1 MMIGQARRLFELNS
15 ILQKPNGREDGAPV
29 IAFTSGKGGTG
40 KSFIALNVALLLSR
54 KGLRVLLLETDITYS
69 GLRVLTNSFPLHTLA
84 DYINDQCLIHA
95 ALTPLRDNLD
105 VIFGGE
111 GNSETARLFEE
122 KLSGFHH
129 TLRSISR
136 GYDVVIIDTQAGASG
151 GLLSVISA
159 AELCVIV
166 GNPEPTAVMD
176 AYVVAKIMHQLHSE
190 VKLEVIFNKCLSQ
203 AEGETAYKNLT
214 SALQHFLGK
223 TIPLGGI
230 LLSDDVVRSSIMNQ
244 SILVETIQN
253 GTIITRLQTI
263 SDRLTKNLHLA
274 NNNQ

>member
-1 MMIGQARRLFELNS
+1 MIIGQARRLIELNS
-15 ILQKPNGREDGAPV
+15 ILHQGRGREDGAPV

-54 KGLRVLLLETDITYS
+54 KGMRVLLLETDITYS
-69 GLRVLTNSFPLHTLA
+69 GLRVLTNSFPSHTLA
-84 DYINDQCLIHA
+84 DYINDQCLIHTT
-95 ALTPLRDNLD
+95 LTPLRENLD

-129 TLRSISR
+129 TLKSISR

-151 GLLSVISA
+151 GLLNVISA
-159 AELCVIV
+159 AELYVIV
-166 GNPEPTAVMD
+166 GNPEPTEVMD
-176 AYVVAKIMHQLHSE
+176 AYVVAKIMHQMHPE
-190 VKLEVIFNKCLSQ
+190 VRLEVIFNKWLTQ

-214 SALQHFLGK
+214 SALQHFLNK
-223 TIPLGGI
+223 SIPLGGI
-230 LLSDDVVRSSIMNQ
+230 LLSDDAVRSSIMNQ
-244 SILVETIQN
+244 TILVETVQN
-253 GTIITRLQTI
+253 GAVITRLHAI
-263 SDRLTKNLHLA
+263 SERLAKNLHLA

>member
-1 MMIGQARRLFELNS
+1 MIIGQARRLIELNS
-15 ILQKPNGREDGAPV
+15 ILQKPGGKEDSAPV

-40 KSFIALNVALLLSR
+40 KSFIALNVAVLLAR
-54 KGLRVLLLETDITYS
+54 GGLRVLLLETDFTYS
-69 GLRVLTNSFPLHTLA
+69 GLRVLTNTFPSHTLA
-84 DYINDQCLIHA
+84 DYINDQCLIHT
-95 ALTPLRDNLD
+95 ALTPLRENLD

-111 GNSETARLFEE
+111 GNTETPRLFEE
-122 KLSGFHH
+122 KLTGFHH
-129 TLRSISR
+129 TLKSISR

-151 GLLSVISA
+151 ALLSVISA

-176 AYVVAKIMHQLHSE
+176 AYVVAKIMHQMHPD
-190 VKLEVIFNKCLSQ
+190 VRLELIFNRCLSQ

-223 TIPLGGI
+223 SIPLGGI
-230 LLSDDVVRSSIMNQ
+230 LLSDDTVRSSIMNQ
-244 SILVETIQN
+244 TILVETVQN
-253 GTIITRLQTI
+253 GIILTGLHSI
-263 SDRLTKNLHLA
+263 SDRLVKNLHLA